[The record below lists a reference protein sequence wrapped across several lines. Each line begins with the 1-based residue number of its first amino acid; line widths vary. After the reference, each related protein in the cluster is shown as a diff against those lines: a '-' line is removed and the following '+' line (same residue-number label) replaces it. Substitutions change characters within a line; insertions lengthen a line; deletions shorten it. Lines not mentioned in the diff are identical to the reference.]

1 MRLHHTVEG
10 PATAPALVLSNSLGT
25 TLEMWEPQVPALAER
40 LRVVR
45 YDRRGH
51 GRSPVPPGP
60 YTVADLGGD
69 VLELLDELELERVS
83 FCGLSIGGVVGMWLA
98 AEAPERVDRL
108 VLCCTQ
114 PSFPPAGQWAER
126 ATAVR
131 AGGVVVVAEPV
142 LGRWFTP
149 GFHRARPDVVDRFRA
164 MLVGT
169 PAEGYAACCEA
180 IGGADLWDRLG
191 GIAAPTLVLTG
202 EHDPVAPPERGEAVA
217 AAIRGARHH
226 VVRDAAHIVNA
237 EQADAFTTAV
247 LDHLSPA
254 EATP

>member
-1 MRLHHTVEG
+1 
-10 PATAPALVLSNSLGT
+10 
-25 TLEMWEPQVPALAER
+25 
-40 LRVVR
+40 
-45 YDRRGH
+45 
-51 GRSPVPPGP
+51 
-60 YTVADLGGD
+60 
-69 VLELLDELELERVS
+69 
-83 FCGLSIGGVVGMWLA
+83 
-98 AEAPERVDRL
+98 
-108 VLCCTQ
+108 
-114 PSFPPAGQWAER
+114 
-126 ATAVR
+126 
-131 AGGVVVVAEPV
+131 
-142 LGRWFTP
+142 
-149 GFHRARPDVVDRFRA
+149 

-237 EQADAFTTAV
+237 EQPDAFTTAV